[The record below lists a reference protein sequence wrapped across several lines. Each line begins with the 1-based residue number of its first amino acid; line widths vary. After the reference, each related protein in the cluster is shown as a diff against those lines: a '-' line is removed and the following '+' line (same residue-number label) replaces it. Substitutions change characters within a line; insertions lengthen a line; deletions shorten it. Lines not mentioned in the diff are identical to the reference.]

1 MDKYIGIKYK
11 LKSSDNFEEYLK
23 FIEVGLLSRK
33 LVTSLYPVCVLTKNE
48 DGSYSLTMITAIR
61 KVVTTF
67 QLGEEF
73 IEDRPD
79 GVKVKSVMHVEGDS
93 LVQVQT
99 EQNGRKSTHIRK
111 FTDNQL
117 TVTTTAEGWNG
128 TCIRIYEL
136 VK

>member
-1 MDKYIGIKYK
+1 MDKYLGIKYK
-11 LKSSDNFEEYLK
+11 LKSSDNFEDYLK

-33 LVTSLYPVCVLTKNE
+33 IVTSLYPVCVLTKNE
-48 DGSYSLTMITAIR
+48 DGSYTMTMTTAVR

-67 QLGEEF
+67 RLGEEF
-73 IEDRPD
+73 VEERPD

-93 LVQVQT
+93 LVQVQI

-111 FTDNQL
+111 FTDTQL

-128 TCIRIYEL
+128 TCIRIYES
-136 VK
+136 VE

>member
-1 MDKYIGIKYK
+1 MEKYLGIRYK

-23 FIEVGLLSRK
+23 FIEVGYISRK

-48 DGSYSLTMITAIR
+48 DGIYSLTMITAIR
-61 KVVTTF
+61 NVVTTF

-73 IEDRPD
+73 IEERPD
-79 GVKVKSVMHVEGDS
+79 GVKVKSVMNVEGDT
-93 LVQVQT
+93 LVQIQI
-99 EQNGRKSTHIRK
+99 ESNGRKSKHIRE
-111 FTDNQL
+111 FTDNRL
-117 TVTTTAEGWNG
+117 TVTTTAEGWDG